1 MEEQLKLQEEIAQ
14 KTGLILVTCGDC
26 GSTLIQKR
34 SQVVMVCPDC
44 GNLDE
49 PSGFPDL
56 NYTNENI
63 KGSKL
68 YKMAR
73 KHEMILEEIYLNGDT
88 EETDPNEVY
97 CDSGNPQRPILF
109 AVSEKTKKVRIWIL
123 KEDQDIIAEEFP
135 NEILKSRLAIVT
147 PEDEVSIGDIFIHG
161 GYTAEIGYNEW
172 DRLIQKRWFG
182 SVKTQYTYS
191 TLLYGVKVIR
201 NANKN
206 DGHLF
211 DTIDEV
217 KEYLL
222 NEGAKENKIII
233 V

>member
-1 MEEQLKLQEEIAQ
+1 
-14 KTGLILVTCGDC
+14 
-26 GSTLIQKR
+26 
-34 SQVVMVCPDC
+34 
-44 GNLDE
+44 
-49 PSGFPDL
+49 
-56 NYTNENI
+56 
-63 KGSKL
+63 
-68 YKMAR
+68 
-73 KHEMILEEIYLNGDT
+73 MI
-88 EETDPNEVY
+88 
-97 CDSGNPQRPILF
+97 
-109 AVSEKTKKVRIWIL
+109 RIWIL